1 MGYASQAGRARTSSR
16 APRAHAICDRC
27 GFRYNHDGLAFQ
39 MDWAGTTLINKQL
52 LVCRPCYDR
61 PQEQL
66 RAIVLPADPVPIRNP
81 RPQNFDESEA

>member
-1 MGYASQAGRARTSSR
+1 
-16 APRAHAICDRC
+16 
-27 GFRYNHDGLAFQ
+27 